1 MSKSIFDKVMQALE
15 EAENHNSHVMVKPEV
30 ILWPDPEKLWI
41 DVIDVL
47 QQHIPQLLIY
57 GSYAPEKKQGPAI
70 WIKCMVAKLLPEASW
85 DESATPIIYLPGISK
100 ADLRD
105 VRNAKFD
112 IQPLLEYQYTGTLFT
127 QENGREWTI
136 MAFIENPI
144 QGLGLKVSKD
154 NATKEALKKTLPSLF
169 QDKDVF
175 SNRENIDANY
185 LNNQLFPNII
195 PSILKWMCEGDKFFD
210 NIPNGKKDVF
220 ISLCK
225 SEYDFE
231 PDHKNILAIAEK
243 LGSQRN
249 EWRNVWQFYATA
261 PHRYP
266 QIEELLRLAKPA
278 DLGTGIFALPDES
291 WPQVNEEREKYLS
304 KELKKVAKNDADTII
319 ASLHNL
325 ESEHKIRKNWVWSEL
340 GKSPLVKALSYL
352 VRMSDKIVESYS
364 SSSIDDLK
372 NYYTNKGY
380 LIDQYMRKALASV
393 KSTSDKQTVTSIIQ
407 LLYQPWLENITS
419 KFQNLVEKDP
429 NVFTSQ
435 TAIEETESFVL
446 FVDAFRYELA
456 KEFCDRLEKQK
467 WEVTLQE
474 NWSAIPTLTAT
485 AKPNVSPI
493 SSLVSIESEIADFR
507 PKLQNGKDLLTQ
519 NFRDALK
526 DADFKYVAKASD
538 IEGKGKYW
546 QEIGEIDTKGHEEQA
561 GMVKRVD
568 ELFEQVEEAINIAFE
583 KGIKRIKIVT
593 DHGWL
598 LLPGGLPKTQLN
610 SGLTQTR
617 WGRCALIKEGA
628 STDLLHLPWRWNP
641 SIFIAYSPGITFFK
655 ANVEYAHGGISI
667 HECLVP
673 TLLIEKKGEAF
684 EDAEIKT
691 VKWVNLKCTIETS
704 DLPDEFS
711 VDIRS
716 KYNDEKSSIVLS
728 KNKTLKENK
737 VTLMVDDE
745 YEYQAATIVLL
756 DENERIL
763 YKLPTTVGG

>member
-1 MSKSIFDKVMQALE
+1 MPKSIFDKVMQALK

-30 ILWPDPEKLWI
+30 ILWPDPDELWT

-47 QQHIPQLLIY
+47 QQHLPQLLIY
-57 GSYAPEKKQGPAI
+57 GDYDLEKKQGPAI
-70 WIKCMVAKLLPEASW
+70 WIKCMVASVLDEANW
-85 DESATPIIYLPGISK
+85 DKGATPIIYLPGVSK
-100 ADLRD
+100 SNLKD
-105 VRNAKFD
+105 VKNAKFD

-127 QENGREWTI
+127 QENGKEWTI
-136 MAFIENPI
+136 MAFIENQT

-175 SNRENIDANY
+175 YNKKNIYANY

-220 ISLCK
+220 VSLCK

-231 PDHKNILAIAEK
+231 PDHKNILTIAEK

-266 QIEELLRLAKPA
+266 EIEELLRLAKPD
-278 DLGTGIFALPDES
+278 DLGAGVFALPDES
-291 WPQVNEEREKYLS
+291 WPQVNEEREKQLS
-304 KELKKVAKNDADTII
+304 KELKKVAKNDVDTII

-325 ESEHKIRKNWVWSEL
+325 ESEHKVRKNWVWSEL
-340 GKSPLVKALSYL
+340 GKSPLVTALSYL
-352 VRMSDKIVESYS
+352 VQMSEKIAEPYS
-364 SSSIDDLK
+364 SSSINDLK
-372 NYYTNKGY
+372 SYYTNNGY

-393 KSTSDKQTVTSIIQ
+393 KSTSDKQTVTSIIH
-407 LLYQPWLENITS
+407 LLYKPWLENITS
-419 KFQNLVEKDP
+419 KFQSLVEKDA

-435 TAIEETESFVL
+435 TAVEETETFVL

-474 NWSAIPTLTAT
+474 SWSATPSLTPT

-493 SSLVSIESEIADFR
+493 SSKVSLDSEIADFR
-507 PKLQNGKDLLTQ
+507 PQLQNGKDLLTQ

-526 DADFKYVAKASD
+526 DAGFTFVAKTSD

-561 GMVKRVD
+561 GMVKRID
-568 ELFEQVEEAINIAFE
+568 ELFEEVEEAINIAFE

-610 SGLTQTR
+610 AGLTQTR

-641 SIFIAYSPGITFFK
+641 SVFIAYAPGINFFK
-655 ANVEYAHGGISI
+655 ANNEYAHGGISI

-673 TLLIEKKGEAF
+673 TLLIEKSGDAF

-711 VDIRS
+711 IDIRS

-728 KNKTLKENK
+728 NNKTLKDNK

-745 YEYQAATIVLL
+745 FEYQAATIVLL
-756 DENERIL
+756 NENERIL
-763 YKLPTTVGG
+763 YKSPTTVGG

>member
-1 MSKSIFDKVMQALE
+1 MDYNGIYRKSD
-15 EAENHNSHVMVKPEV
+15 
-30 ILWPDPEKLWI
+30 
-41 DVIDVL
+41 
-47 QQHIPQLLIY
+47 
-57 GSYAPEKKQGPAI
+57 
-70 WIKCMVAKLLPEASW
+70 
-85 DESATPIIYLPGISK
+85 T
-100 ADLRD
+100 
-105 VRNAKFD
+105 
-112 IQPLLEYQYTGTLFT
+112 
-127 QENGREWTI
+127 
-136 MAFIENPI
+136 
-144 QGLGLKVSKD
+144 GLGFKVSKD

-185 LNNQLFPNII
+185 LNNQLYPNII
-195 PSILKWMCEGDKFFD
+195 PSILRWMCEGDKFFD
-210 NIPNGKKDVF
+210 NLPNGKKDVF
-220 ISLCK
+220 VSLCK

-231 PDHKNILAIAEK
+231 PDHKNILTIAEK

-249 EWRNVWQFYATA
+249 DWRNVWQFYATA
-261 PHRYP
+261 PHKYP
-266 QIEELLRLAKPA
+266 EIEELLRLAKPD
-278 DLGTGIFALPDES
+278 DLGTGVFALPDES
-291 WPQVNEEREKYLS
+291 WPQVNEEKEKYLS
-304 KELKKVAKNDADTII
+304 KELRKAAKKDVVAIVT
-319 ASLHNL
+319 SLHNL
-325 ESEHKIRKNWVWSEL
+325 ESEHKARKNWVWSEL
-340 GKSPLVKALSYL
+340 GKSPLVTALSYL
-352 VRMSDKIVESYS
+352 VKMSKKTAEPYS

-393 KSTSDKQTVTSIIQ
+393 KSTSDKQTVTAIIQ
-407 LLYQPWLENITS
+407 LLYKPWLENITS
-419 KFQNLVEKDP
+419 KFQGMVEKDT

-435 TAIEETESFVL
+435 TAIEETETFVL

-474 NWSAIPTLTAT
+474 SWSAIPSLTAT

-493 SSLVSIESEIADFR
+493 SSLVSTESEIAEFR
-507 PKLQNGKDLLTQ
+507 PQLQNGKDLLTQ

-526 DADFKYVAKASD
+526 DADFKYIAKASD

-561 GMVKRVD
+561 GMVKRIG
-568 ELFEQVEEAINIAFE
+568 ELFEEVEEAINVAFE
-583 KGIKRIKIVT
+583 RGIKRIKIVT

-610 SGLTQTR
+610 AGLAQTR

-641 SIFIAYSPGITFFK
+641 SIFIAYAPGINFFK
-655 ANVEYAHGGISI
+655 ANVDYAHGGISI

-673 TLLIEKKGEAF
+673 KLLIEKKGEAF

-691 VKWVNLKCTIETS
+691 VKWVNLKCAIETS

-728 KNKTLKENK
+728 KNKTLKDNK
-737 VTLMVDDE
+737 VTLMVDDA

-756 DENERIL
+756 DQNERIL
-763 YKLPTTVGG
+763 YKTPTTVGD